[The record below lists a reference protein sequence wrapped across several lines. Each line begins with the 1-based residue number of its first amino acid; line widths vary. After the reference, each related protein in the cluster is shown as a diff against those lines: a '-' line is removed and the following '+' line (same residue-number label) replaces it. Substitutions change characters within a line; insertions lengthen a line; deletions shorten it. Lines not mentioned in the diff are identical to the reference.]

1 MSLNGLT
8 VVISG
13 GTRGIGYEIAKRLAK
28 EKCNIVILGKT
39 TIEDSWLPG
48 TLNSVS
54 EELTKMGAKVL
65 AIKCDIREEK

>member
-1 MSLNGLT
+1 
-8 VVISG
+8 
-13 GTRGIGYEIAKRLAK
+13 LAK